1 MIRVAICDDHQIVRA
16 GFKQIFSSSDDFEVV
31 AEAGTGR
38 EALDIAR
45 REICDVLLLDI
56 AMPDQSGIDTL
67 RTIRQGQPDLP
78 VLILSG
84 YPAQQYALNLFKMG
98 ANGYLNKECEADEL
112 ITAVRTVYQG
122 RRYVS
127 STVGELL
134 AQSFDRDPNT
144 ALHTELSDREFQVF
158 LRLRGA
164 TVSDIGVALSLSI
177 KTVSTYRTRIMEK
190 MGMQSNSD
198 LTYYAMK
205 NNLLGLARTVGVR
218 TDALNFLPVYN
229 LVFTLGRKWMYFTVE
244 TAPHHRL
251 PLYKTVLCVTC
262 ALLLIVNGF
271 SLFHNLQAMRGAQF
285 CWPDC
290 ARGRSPAIP
299 ERAGAGCRK
308 QHAQLFPVRPRCL
321 PRPTRTALAD
331 SETNSRNWKNC
342 WPIIRRS

>member
-16 GFKQIFSSSDDFEVV
+16 GFKQIFSSADDFDVV

-38 EALDIAR
+38 EALEIAR

-127 STVGELL
+127 SQVGELL

-144 ALHTELSDREFQVF
+144 APHTELSDREFQVF
-158 LRLRGA
+158 LRLARGA

-205 NNLLGLARTVGVR
+205 NNLL
-218 TDALNFLPVYN
+218 D
-229 LVFTLGRKWMYFTVE
+229 
-244 TAPHHRL
+244 
-251 PLYKTVLCVTC
+251 
-262 ALLLIVNGF
+262 
-271 SLFHNLQAMRGAQF
+271 
-285 CWPDC
+285 
-290 ARGRSPAIP
+290 
-299 ERAGAGCRK
+299 
-308 QHAQLFPVRPRCL
+308 
-321 PRPTRTALAD
+321 
-331 SETNSRNWKNC
+331 
-342 WPIIRRS
+342 

>member
-16 GFKQIFSSSDDFEVV
+16 GFKQIFSSSGDFDVV

-67 RTIRQGQPDLP
+67 RTIRQGQPNLP

-84 YPAQQYALNLFKMG
+84 YPAQQYAVNLFKMG
-98 ANGYLNKECEADEL
+98 ANGYLNKECEAEEL
-112 ITAVRTVYQG
+112 MAAVRTVAQG

-134 AQSFDRDPNT
+134 AQSFDRDPNM

-158 LRLRGA
+158 LRLARGA
-164 TVSDIGVALSLSI
+164 TVSDIGVTLSLSI

-190 MGMQSNSD
+190 MGLQSNSD

-205 NNLLGLARTVGVR
+205 NNLL
-218 TDALNFLPVYN
+218 D
-229 LVFTLGRKWMYFTVE
+229 
-244 TAPHHRL
+244 
-251 PLYKTVLCVTC
+251 
-262 ALLLIVNGF
+262 
-271 SLFHNLQAMRGAQF
+271 
-285 CWPDC
+285 
-290 ARGRSPAIP
+290 
-299 ERAGAGCRK
+299 
-308 QHAQLFPVRPRCL
+308 
-321 PRPTRTALAD
+321 
-331 SETNSRNWKNC
+331 
-342 WPIIRRS
+342 